1 MTDILIIKEDVIP
14 RFPKHVKF
22 KYNEPRKEWVL
33 LAPEKLV
40 KPDNIAVEILK
51 LVDGMK
57 KVNDISKELSE
68 KFVAPVDVIQKDVI
82 VLLQSLADKGFIIE

>member
-1 MTDILIIKEDVIP
+1 MTDILIVKEDVIL

-57 KVNDISKELSE
+57 NVNDISKELSE
-68 KFVAPVDVIQKDVI
+68 KFVAPIDVIQKDVI
-82 VLLQSLADKGFIIE
+82 VLLQSLADKGFIVE

>member
-68 KFVAPVDVIQKDVI
+68 KFVAPVDVIQKDVM
-82 VLLQSLADKGFIIE
+82 VLLQSLADKGFIVE

>member
-57 KVNDISKELSE
+57 NVNDISKELSE
-68 KFVAPVDVIQKDVI
+68 KFVAPVDVIQKDVM
-82 VLLQSLADKGFIIE
+82 VLLQSLADKGFIVE

>member
-22 KYNEPRKEWVL
+22 KYNEPRKEWAL

-68 KFVAPVDVIQKDVI
+68 KFVAPVDVIQKDVM
-82 VLLQSLADKGFIIE
+82 VLLQSLADKGFIVE

>member
-1 MTDILIIKEDVIP
+1 
-14 RFPKHVKF
+14 
-22 KYNEPRKEWVL
+22 L

-68 KFVAPVDVIQKDVI
+68 KFVAPVDVIQKDVM
-82 VLLQSLADKGFIIE
+82 VLLQSLADKGFIVE

>member
-57 KVNDISKELSE
+57 NVNDISKELSE
-68 KFVAPVDVIQKDVI
+68 KFVAPIDVIQKDVI
-82 VLLQSLADKGFIIE
+82 VLLQSLADKGFIVE